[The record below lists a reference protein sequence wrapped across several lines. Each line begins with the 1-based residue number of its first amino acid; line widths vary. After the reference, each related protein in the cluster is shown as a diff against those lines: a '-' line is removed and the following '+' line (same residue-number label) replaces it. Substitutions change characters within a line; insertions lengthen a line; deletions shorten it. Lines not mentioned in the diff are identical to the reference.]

1 MSDTKPPFIL
11 VDGSSYLFRA
21 FHGMPPMSNSKGQET
36 HAIYGVVNML
46 KSLLKTYNPTHIGV
60 IFDAKGKTF
69 RDDIYPEY
77 KANRPPMPDELRS
90 QIAPLHEIIK
100 AMGLPLIVEPNVEA
114 DDVIGTLTKR
124 ATALG
129 MHSLVSTG
137 DKDMAQLV
145 DEHVTL
151 INTMTNTL
159 MDVAGVHEKF
169 GVGPE
174 LIIDYLALKGDKV
187 DNIPGVP
194 GVGDKTAVG
203 LLNGIGGIS
212 KIYDNLDQIASLEFR
227 GAKTMAKKMIEHE
240 ANARLS
246 YELATIAIDLP
257 LDYSPDTLTVQPED
271 KGALSELFQEYEF
284 KRWYSEASG
293 QNFTP
298 KSTTTATPKSGS
310 AEEKSESNAAA
321 AGDAAFVL
329 PKQPPIDKDLYE
341 VVYTEEALLRWL
353 EKCQTAPL
361 FAIDT
366 ETTSLNYMEAEL
378 VGISLCVG
386 PNDACYIPVGH
397 DYPDAPDQLDCAHV
411 LATFKS
417 LLENPKPQKIGHN
430 IKYDKNVLANYN
442 VHLQGVAFD
451 TMLESYVL
459 NSVGTKHNMDA
470 LAAHY
475 LDHETIHYEDIA
487 GKGAKQLTFNQI
499 GLAEAAPY
507 AAEDADITYR
517 LHQVLWP
524 QLVAANE
531 LANVASKIEIPLSG
545 VLARMEQNGVHIDS
559 QKLAQHSQA
568 LAQRI
573 LELETEVHEMAG
585 EAFNLGSPKQL
596 QAILFEK
603 LNLPVIKKTPKGAP
617 STSEEVLQELA
628 LNYPLPKAIME
639 YRGLSK
645 LKNTYTDKLPK
656 MIHHRTGRVHTS
668 YQQAVA
674 ATGRLSSTDPNLQ
687 NIPIRNAEGRKVR
700 QAFVAKPGYKIVAAD
715 YSQIE
720 LRIMAHLSNDPG
732 LVYAFSHDIDVHKAT
747 AAEVFGVPLEDV
759 TTEQR
764 RSSKAINFGL
774 IYGMSAFGLAKQ
786 LNIPRGDAAHY
797 IDTYFER
804 YPGVKTYMET
814 TREQAKATGYVKTV
828 FGRRLYLPE
837 ITSSNGARRAGAER
851 AAINAPMQGTAA
863 DIIKLSMIAVDEW
876 VQTQSA
882 DDILLLMQVH
892 DELVFEIKEQKID
905 EYLSK
910 IKDLMENAVSLSVPL
925 IVEADVGD
933 NWDEAH

>member
-90 QIAPLHEIIK
+90 QIAPLHDIIK

-129 MHSLVSTG
+129 MRSLVSTG

-212 KIYDNLDQIASLEFR
+212 KIYDNLDQIANLEFR

-271 KGALSELFQEYEF
+271 KAVLSELFQEYEF
-284 KRWYSEASG
+284 KRWYNEASG

-298 KSTTTATPKSGS
+298 KSTSATTPKSVTT
-310 AEEKSESNAAA
+310 EDKSTSNVTV
-321 AGDAAFVL
+321 AGDASFVL

-378 VGISLCVG
+378 VGMSLCVG

-397 DYPDAPDQLDCAHV
+397 DYPDAPEQLDCAHV

-470 LAAHY
+470 LAEHY
-475 LDHETIHYEDIA
+475 LGHETIHYEDIA

-568 LAQRI
+568 LAKRI

-656 MIHHRTGRVHTS
+656 MLHHRTGRVHTS

-700 QAFVAKPGYKIVAAD
+700 QAFVARPGYKIVAAD

-732 LVYAFSHDIDVHKAT
+732 LVHAFSHDIDVHKAT
-747 AAEVFGVPLEDV
+747 AAEVFGVALEDV

-892 DELVFEIKEQKID
+892 DELVFEIKEQKVD
-905 EYLSK
+905 EYLST
-910 IKDLMENAVSLSVPL
+910 IKSLMENAVSLSVPL
-925 IVEADVGD
+925 IVEADVGN

>member
-36 HAIYGVVNML
+36 HAIYVVVNML

-90 QIAPLHEIIK
+90 QIAPLHDIIK

-129 MHSLVSTG
+129 MRSLVSTG

-212 KIYDNLDQIASLEFR
+212 KIYDNLDQIANLEFR

-246 YELATIAIDLP
+246 YKLATIAIDLP

-271 KGALSELFQEYEF
+271 KAVLSELFQEYEF
-284 KRWYSEASG
+284 KRWYNEASG

-298 KSTTTATPKSGS
+298 KSTSATTPKSVTT
-310 AEEKSESNAAA
+310 EDKSTSNVTV
-321 AGDAAFVL
+321 AGDASFVL

-378 VGISLCVG
+378 VGMSLCVG

-397 DYPDAPDQLDCAHV
+397 DYPDAPEQLDCAHV
-411 LATFKS
+411 LTTFKS

-470 LAAHY
+470 LAEHY
-475 LDHETIHYEDIA
+475 LGHETIHYEDIA

-499 GLAEAAPY
+499 GLAESAPY

-531 LANVASKIEIPLSG
+531 LANVASKIEIPLSS

-568 LAQRI
+568 LAKRI

-656 MIHHRTGRVHTS
+656 MLHHRTGRVHTS

-700 QAFVAKPGYKIVAAD
+700 QAFVARPGYKIVAAD

-732 LVYAFSHDIDVHKAT
+732 LVHAFSHDIDVHKAT
-747 AAEVFGVPLEDV
+747 AAEVFGVALEDV

-892 DELVFEIKEQKID
+892 DELVFEIKEQKVD
-905 EYLSK
+905 EYLST
-910 IKDLMENAVSLSVPL
+910 IKSLMENAVSLSVPL
-925 IVEADVGD
+925 IVEADVGN

>member
-90 QIAPLHEIIK
+90 QIAPLHDIIK

-129 MHSLVSTG
+129 MRSLVSTG

-212 KIYDNLDQIASLEFR
+212 KIYDNLDQIANLEFR

-271 KGALSELFQEYEF
+271 KAVLSELFQEYEF
-284 KRWYSEASG
+284 KRWYNEASG

-298 KSTTTATPKSGS
+298 KSTSATTPKSVTT
-310 AEEKSESNAAA
+310 EDKSTSNVTV
-321 AGDAAFVL
+321 AGDASFVL

-378 VGISLCVG
+378 VGMSLCVG

-397 DYPDAPDQLDCAHV
+397 DYPDAPEQLDCAHV

-470 LAAHY
+470 LAEHY
-475 LDHETIHYEDIA
+475 LGHETIHYEDIA

-568 LAQRI
+568 LAKRI

-656 MIHHRTGRVHTS
+656 MLHHRTGRVHTS

-700 QAFVAKPGYKIVAAD
+700 QAFVARPGYKIVAAD

-732 LVYAFSHDIDVHKAT
+732 LVHAFSHDIDVHKAT
-747 AAEVFGVPLEDV
+747 AAEVFGVALEDV

-892 DELVFEIKEQKID
+892 DEFVFEIKEQKVD
-905 EYLSK
+905 EYLSI
-910 IKDLMENAVSLSVPL
+910 IKSLMENAVSLSVPL
-925 IVEADVGD
+925 IVEADVGN